1 MFKDVFD
8 NLQSWSAE
16 NLLGLNQTERE
27 GFVNSIVRQ
36 APHVL
41 HRRHGVLPLV
51 LVLRSEEGLGRE
63 LQACKIQVEDG
74 WYERS
79 HQEILLMLSTSLKD
93 ELPELEVSEIHA
105 TWESLKRIIQAND
118 NEQNAAII

>member
-1 MFKDVFD
+1 M
-8 NLQSWSAE
+8 
-16 NLLGLNQTERE
+16 
-27 GFVNSIVRQ
+27 
-36 APHVL
+36 
-41 HRRHGVLPLV
+41 
-51 LVLRSEEGLGRE
+51 SEEGLGRE
-63 LQACKIQVEDG
+63 LQACNIQVEDE

-93 ELPELEVSEIHA
+93 EFPELEVSEIHA